1 MKQAGCGWVVMLALL
16 GAVSMPQQVQGQ
28 VRATEAVRDRIGV
41 ADEQVLQ
48 GRTYQLAAVHVEQ
61 DGRRVL
67 QEYLPEGQVLG
78 QQTDMLM
85 IDRYDGEADPLT
97 MAQAKLRDVL
107 ARRGQGDVVA
117 NGELLTGPDG
127 SAAIDF
133 VLSAPLPDG
142 GRVVEWNAYHYRRVG
157 NALVLT
163 ALSRRAYNDPAV
175 TDFLKALKQQRAP
188 DRSALLGWEPLQ
200 R

>member
-142 GRVVEWNAYHYRRVG
+142 GLVVEWNAYHYRRVG
-157 NALVLT
+157 NALLLT

>member
-142 GRVVEWNAYHYRRVG
+142 GLVVEWNAYHYRRVG

-188 DRSALLGWEPLQ
+188 DRNALLGWEPLQ

>member
-16 GAVSMPQQVQGQ
+16 GAASMPQQVQGQ

-78 QQTDMLM
+78 RQTDMLM
-85 IDRYDGEADPLT
+85 IDRYHGEADPLT

-142 GRVVEWNAYHYRRVG
+142 GLVVEWNAYRYRRVG

-188 DRSALLGWEPLQ
+188 DRNALLGWEPLQ

>member
-67 QEYLPEGQVLG
+67 QEYLPQGQVLG

-142 GRVVEWNAYHYRRVG
+142 GLVVEWNAYHYRRVG
-157 NALVLT
+157 NALLLT

>member
-85 IDRYDGEADPLT
+85 IDRYHGEADPLT

-142 GRVVEWNAYHYRRVG
+142 GLVVEWNAYHYRRVG

>member
-16 GAVSMPQQVQGQ
+16 GAASMPQQLQGQ

-188 DRSALLGWEPLQ
+188 DRSALLGWEPLK

>member
-16 GAVSMPQQVQGQ
+16 GAASMPQQVQGQ

-85 IDRYDGEADPLT
+85 IDRYHGEADPLT

-142 GRVVEWNAYHYRRVG
+142 GLVVEWNAYHYRRVG
-157 NALVLT
+157 NALLLT

-188 DRSALLGWEPLQ
+188 DRNALLGWEPLQ

>member
-16 GAVSMPQQVQGQ
+16 GAASMPQQVQGQ

-78 QQTDMLM
+78 RQTDMLM
-85 IDRYDGEADPLT
+85 IDRYHGQADPLT

-142 GRVVEWNAYHYRRVG
+142 GLVVEWNAYHYRRVG
-157 NALVLT
+157 NALLLT

-188 DRSALLGWEPLQ
+188 DRNALLGWEPLQ

>member
-142 GRVVEWNAYHYRRVG
+142 GLVVEWNAYHYRRVG

>member
-16 GAVSMPQQVQGQ
+16 GAASMPQQVQGQ

-85 IDRYDGEADPLT
+85 IDRYHGEADPLT

-142 GRVVEWNAYHYRRVG
+142 GLVVEWNAYHYRRAG